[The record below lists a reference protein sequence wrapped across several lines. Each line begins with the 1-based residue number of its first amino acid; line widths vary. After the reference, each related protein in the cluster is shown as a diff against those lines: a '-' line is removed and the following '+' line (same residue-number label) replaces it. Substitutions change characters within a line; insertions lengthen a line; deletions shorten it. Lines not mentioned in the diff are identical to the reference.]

1 MKYIIVADSS
11 SNLLSFPGVNFAS
24 VPLKIVTDAREYVD
38 DAALDT
44 AAMLADLESYK
55 GRSGTSCPN
64 VGDWLDAFGDA
75 ECVFAITITSNL
87 SGSYNASLQAKAE
100 YEDTYPGRRVCC
112 LDSLSAGPELA
123 LIAEK
128 LAELID
134 SGLSFEEVEEQIRT
148 YMGKTHLQF
157 MLECMDNLAKNGRVS
172 PIVAK
177 ACGIL
182 NIRVAGCASA
192 VGTLQPD
199 HKCRGTKK
207 ALETIVKDMVEKGYE
222 GGKVIIDHVYNPE
235 AAETLK
241 GKLLELYP
249 NAPIRVGKC
258 GALCSFYA
266 ERGGLMIGFEE

>member
-1 MKYIIVADSS
+1 MKYVIVADSS
-11 SNLLSFPGVNFAS
+11 SNLLSYPSVNFTS
-24 VPLKIVTDAREYVD
+24 VPLKIVTDEKEYVD
-38 DAALDT
+38 NAALDIG
-44 AAMLADLESYK
+44 AMLDELESYK

-64 VGDWLDAFGDA
+64 MGDWLDAFGDA
-75 ECVFAITITSNL
+75 ECVFAIAITSNL
-87 SGSYNASLQAKAE
+87 SGSYNAAMQAKAE

-112 LDSLSAGPELA
+112 LDSLSTGGEMV

-128 LAELID
+128 LEELIE
-134 SGLSFEEVEEQIRT
+134 SGLSFEEVEEKIRT
-148 YMGKTHLQF
+148 YMKKTHLLF
-157 MLECMDNLAKNGRVS
+157 MLECMENLAKNGRVS

-182 NIRVAGCASA
+182 SIRVVGCASA

-207 ALETIVKDMVEKGYE
+207 ALETIVKDMVQKGYK
-222 GGKVIIDHVYNPE
+222 GGKVIIDHVYNCE

-241 GKLLELYP
+241 AKILELYEK
-249 NAPIRVGKC
+249 AQVRIGKC

-266 ERGGLMIGFEE
+266 ERGGLMVGFEE